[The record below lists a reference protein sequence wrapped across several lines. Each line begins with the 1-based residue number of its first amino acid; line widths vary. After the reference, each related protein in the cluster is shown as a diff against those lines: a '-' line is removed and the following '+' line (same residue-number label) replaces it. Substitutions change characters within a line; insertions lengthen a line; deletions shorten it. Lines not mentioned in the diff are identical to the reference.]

1 MVCCLLLIHL
11 AMIVGTAGHIDHGK
25 TALVKALTG
34 VDTDRLPEEKR
45 RGISID
51 LGFAYLQLPNGTRIG
66 FVDVP
71 GHERF
76 IRTMVAGISG
86 IDCVMIVVAAN
97 EGPRPQT
104 LEHLSGIQLLR
115 VLRGCAVITK
125 ADLVSERRID
135 DLTTE
140 LRDLLTTYGMCTFPV
155 IPVSSRT
162 QRGLDQLH
170 KWLCLEVQVW
180 KTAIR
185 PTPGRHFRLPIDR
198 YFILPGHGSVVTG
211 TVWSGS
217 VQVDDRLTIAPA
229 LCPVRVRRIHANGV
243 ESKVGRAGQRCA
255 LNIGGPGLTSEQA
268 GRGNWIVEQSLALP
282 TTELDARLRLD
293 GQSAP
298 ARIAHWSS
306 VHLHVGTTTVTAR
319 VALYETE
326 KLERG
331 SEALARFVTE
341 TPILAL
347 NGDRFLIRDLPTRR
361 IIGGGTILDPF
372 PARKR
377 DRKRERA
384 VFLQALETEPGP
396 KRLSA
401 ILLSAR
407 DGVDL
412 EWFCAI
418 HAIDRDQADAL
429 RRETCAVCGGASGK
443 WAFHSTHFEQLSC
456 AAVNFVR
463 DYLQEHPEQGGILP
477 NKLCRVLKMREAAC
491 TALLDQLIET
501 GRLVAVAGHLS
512 VPGHNPVLTSVDQAI
527 LSYFRDRPGSA
538 AEPVSIASLSASIRV
553 SEQAVRQSA
562 KRLAQRKE
570 VIFVERDRI
579 LDSRRVR
586 AIALQFE
593 REAAR
598 TSDGIVSLQAF
609 RAATGVGRNGA
620 IMMLDYFDR
629 ARFTRRVAT
638 GRRVLKHAM
647 AAFSIPSPLPSCSSA
662 IDDPN

>member
-1 MVCCLLLIHL
+1 
-11 AMIVGTAGHIDHGK
+11 MIVGTAGHIDHGK

-104 LEHLSGIQLLR
+104 LEHLLGIQLLH
-115 VLRGCAVITK
+115 VSRGCAVITK
-125 ADLVSERRID
+125 TDLVSERRIN
-135 DLTTE
+135 DLTTQLRE
-140 LRDLLTTYGMCTFPV
+140 LLATYGMSTFPV
-155 IPVSSRT
+155 IPVSSHMR
-162 QRGLDQLH
+162 RGLDQLH
-170 KWLCLEVQVW
+170 KWLCLEVQ
-180 KTAIR
+180 AYIP
-185 PTPGRHFRLPIDR
+185 PTPGRHFRMPIDR
-198 YFILPGHGSVVTG
+198 YFTLLGHGSVVTG

-217 VQVDDRLTIAPA
+217 VRVGDRLTIAPA
-229 LCPVRVRRIHANGV
+229 LCPVRVRRIHANGEV
-243 ESKVGRAGQRCA
+243 SELGRAGQRCA
-255 LNIGGPGLTSEQA
+255 LNIVGPGLASEQA
-268 GRGNWIVEQSLALP
+268 GRGNWVVEQSLALP
-282 TTELDARLRLD
+282 TTELDARLRLH

-298 ARIAHWSS
+298 ACIAHWSS
-306 VHLHVGTTTVTAR
+306 VHLHVGTTAVTTR
-319 VALYETE
+319 LALYETE

-372 PARKR
+372 PSRKR
-377 DRKRERA
+377 DQKRERA
-384 VFLQALETEPGP
+384 AFLQALETEPGP

-407 DGVDL
+407 NGIDL
-412 EWFCAI
+412 EWFRAI
-418 HAIDRDQADAL
+418 HDIDRDQADAL
-429 RRETCAVCGGASGK
+429 IRETCAACGGAGGK

-456 AAVNFVR
+456 AAVNSVQ

-477 NKLCRVLKMREAAC
+477 NKLCGVLKMREAAY
-491 TALLDQLIET
+491 TALIDQLIAT

-512 VPGHNPVLTSVDQAI
+512 VPAHNPVLTRVDQAI
-527 LSYFRDRPGSA
+527 LGYFREHPGSA

-553 SEQAVRQSA
+553 SEQAARQSA

-579 LDSRRVR
+579 LDSGRVR
-586 AIALQFE
+586 EIALQFE

-598 TSDGIVSLQAF
+598 ASDGIVSLQAF
-609 RAATGVGRNGA
+609 RTATGVGRNGA
-620 IMMLDYFDR
+620 IMLLEYFDR
-629 ARFTRRVAT
+629 VRFTRRVAT
-638 GRRVLKHAM
+638 GRHVLKHAV
-647 AAFSIPSPLPSCSSA
+647 AAFSVPSSLPPCSSA
-662 IDDPN
+662 IDDSN